1 MCNEVD
7 EHSVREGYDELGVDD
22 FYRKHQEDYSNPHIK
37 IVQELIHIGVEKGYI
52 NGKIL
57 DLCCGSGE
65 VTSSLDGFEITGL
78 DPYTAP
84 VYHKKTGKNALEY
97 TFKDIAMGKLEGMK
111 FDTIICSFALH
122 LCEESMLSRVLW
134 GLGEISKCL
143 IILTPHKRPDCD
155 QIAEWYLVDEI
166 ILKRV
171 RMRVYYR

>member
-65 VTSSLDGFEITGL
+65 VIHHWMDLRLQD
-78 DPYTAP
+78 
-84 VYHKKTGKNALEY
+84 
-97 TFKDIAMGKLEGMK
+97 
-111 FDTIICSFALH
+111 
-122 LCEESMLSRVLW
+122 
-134 GLGEISKCL
+134 
-143 IILTPHKRPDCD
+143 
-155 QIAEWYLVDEI
+155 
-166 ILKRV
+166 
-171 RMRVYYR
+171 